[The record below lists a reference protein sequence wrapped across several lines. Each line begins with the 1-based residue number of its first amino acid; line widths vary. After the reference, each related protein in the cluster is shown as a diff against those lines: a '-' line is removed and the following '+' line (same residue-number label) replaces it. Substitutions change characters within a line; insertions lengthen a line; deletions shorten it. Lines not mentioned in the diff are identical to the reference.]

1 MRSAAPLLTAQEAG
15 GSVLLPPPPE
25 GQQEVAA
32 QLRQLGQLLASAAQ
46 LVARMSLAGF
56 QQNVAMAAGVPAIS
70 STSADPANSLPG
82 PALPAN
88 DFTDATQ
95 HLRAISADVHLLLTA
110 APVPLAPDVGNDL
123 FKSRRK
129 FLLRRREEGE
139 SPLAFRSALL
149 ALGRAAYPR
158 MDRVAPD
165 SLALERLLSLA
176 SELGVILAITEE
188 VDLSSLKDAQGS
200 QAHLGL
206 CQWPAVMAYAAVHEE
221 PQDFTPIDDSQ
232 AFASFARGQRTI
244 GTAGR

>member
-1 MRSAAPLLTAQEAG
+1 MSKATAKWKNVPAAHSADEVVPPTPPESGTLEMRSAAPLLTAQEAG

-123 FKSRRK
+123 FKCRCLPPVRQ
-129 FLLRRREEGE
+129 FT
-139 SPLAFRSALL
+139 
-149 ALGRAAYPR
+149 ALGE
-158 MDRVAPD
+158 D
-165 SLALERLLSLA
+165 
-176 SELGVILAITEE
+176 
-188 VDLSSLKDAQGS
+188 
-200 QAHLGL
+200 
-206 CQWPAVMAYAAVHEE
+206 WMA
-221 PQDFTPIDDSQ
+221 F
-232 AFASFARGQRTI
+232 
-244 GTAGR
+244 